1 MPWQRPMRW
10 WRHAITDRADVARAF
25 PPASLDRVERAI
37 GEAEA
42 RHAGQIVFAVEPAL
56 PVARVLAKLP
66 PRERALEVFGLR
78 HLSATTTGIVSMI
91 EPVIAATVAWVW
103 LEETLSGVQLLG
115 GLLVL
120 TGVGLV
126 QVARAGGD
134 EPEPEPP
141 LVGEA
146 TAVQ

>member
-1 MPWQRPMRW
+1 M
-10 WRHAITDRADVARAF
+10 
-25 PPASLDRVERAI
+25 
-37 GEAEA
+37 
-42 RHAGQIVFAVEPAL
+42 
-56 PVARVLAKLP
+56 
-66 PRERALEVFGLR
+66 
-78 HLSATTTGIVSMI
+78 
-91 EPVIAATVAWVW
+91 AATVAWIW

-126 QVARAGGD
+126 QVARAGGA

-146 TAVQ
+146 APVQ

>member
-1 MPWQRPMRW
+1 
-10 WRHAITDRADVARAF
+10 
-25 PPASLDRVERAI
+25 
-37 GEAEA
+37 
-42 RHAGQIVFAVEPAL
+42 
-56 PVARVLAKLP
+56 
-66 PRERALEVFGLR
+66 
-78 HLSATTTGIVSMI
+78 MI
-91 EPVIAATVAWVW
+91 EPVVAATVAWIW

-126 QVARAGGD
+126 QVARAGGA

-146 TAVQ
+146 APVQ